1 VTAAGKVLIVED
13 QEQVARAISVLL
25 ELDGVPSI
33 TAADPQAALD
43 LLEGQDVDL
52 VIQDMNFTP
61 GESGGEEGIALFR
74 SVRDRAPELPVLLV
88 TAWPSLETAVSLVKE
103 GAADYLEKPWD
114 DDRLVATVRNLLRM
128 RELERENRRLRA
140 EGRRSRDQ
148 LAARFDLR
156 GLVYASAAMHEIV
169 SLAVR
174 VSPSEIPVLITGPN
188 GTGKELLAQVIHAN
202 SRRRGRPMVTVN
214 AGALPDT
221 LFEAEL
227 FGAEAGAYT
236 GAEARRIG
244 RFEAADGGTLLL
256 DEIGNL
262 SAAGQAKLL
271 RVLETGEFQR
281 LGSSK
286 TQHADVRVLAATN
299 ADLCEAINDGRFRED
314 LYFRLNVLEIALPP
328 LAGRGDDIDA
338 LADHFV
344 TELGGESGARRL
356 SSSARRALHRHG
368 WPGNVRELSNRV
380 QRAVVVA
387 EGEEI
392 GVHDLDLGEATPT
405 GSQAGATG
413 VPAPDSGDEG
423 ERQRIEDVL
432 VACSGV
438 VARAAEALGM
448 SRQALYRRMER
459 LGITVSRRIGD

>member
-1 VTAAGKVLIVED
+1 VTAGGKVLIVED
-13 QEQVARAISVLL
+13 QEQVARAIALL
-25 ELDGVPSI
+25 LDLDGVPSV
-33 TAADPQAALD
+33 TAADPETALD
-43 LLEGQDVDL
+43 LLEREDVDL
-52 VIQDMNFTP
+52 VIQDMNFSP

-74 SVRDRAPELPVLLV
+74 AVRERQPELPVLLV

-114 DDRLVATVRNLLRM
+114 DDRLMATVRNLLRL
-128 RELERENRRLRA
+128 RELERENRRLRG

-156 GLVYASAAMHEIV
+156 GLVYASSAMHETV

-174 VSPSEIPVLITGPN
+174 VAPSEIPVLITGPN

-202 SRRRGRPMVTVN
+202 SRRRGRPMVAVN

-236 GAEARRIG
+236 GAAGRRIG

-262 SAAGQAKLL
+262 STAAQAKLL

-286 TQHADVRVLAATN
+286 TQRADVRVLAATN
-299 ADLCEAINDGRFRED
+299 ADLREAIQEGRFRED
-314 LYFRLNVLEIALPP
+314 LYFRLNVLEIPMPP

-344 TELGGESGARRL
+344 TELGGGAGARPF
-356 SSSARRALHRHG
+356 SAAARRALHRHD
-368 WPGNVRELSNRV
+368 WPGNVRELRNRV

-387 EGEEI
+387 EGPEI
-392 GVHDLDLGEATPT
+392 DVRDLDLGEQAPAFH
-405 GSQAGATG
+405 AGARG
-413 VPAPDSGDEG
+413 GLDGFEAD

-432 VACSGV
+432 IACSGV

-459 LGITVSRRIGD
+459 LGITVSRRVGD

>member
-1 VTAAGKVLIVED
+1 VTAAGRVLIVED
-13 QEQVARAISVLL
+13 QEQVARAITLL
-25 ELDGVPSI
+25 LDLDGVPSI
-33 TAADPQAALD
+33 TARDPAAALD
-43 LLEGQDVDL
+43 LLEREDVGL

-61 GESGGEEGIALFR
+61 GESGGEEGIELFR
-74 SVRDRAPELPVLLV
+74 AVRERDPELPVLLV
-88 TAWPSLETAVSLVKE
+88 TAWPSLETAVRLVKE

-114 DDRLVATVRNLLRM
+114 DDRLLATVRNLLRL

-140 EGRRSRDQ
+140 QGRRSHEQ
-148 LAARFDLR
+148 LAARSDLR
-156 GLVYASAAMHEIV
+156 GLVYATAAMHEVV

-174 VSPSEIPVLITGPN
+174 VAPSEVPVLITGPN
-188 GTGKELLAQVIHAN
+188 GTGKELLAEVIHAN
-202 SRRRGRPMVTVN
+202 SRRRGGPMVTVN

-236 GAEARRIG
+236 GAETLRIG

-262 SAAGQAKLL
+262 PLAGQAKLL

-281 LGSSK
+281 LGSSR
-286 TQHADVRVLAATN
+286 TRRANVRVLAATN
-299 ADLCEAINDGRFRED
+299 TDLRQAIAEGRFRED

-328 LAGRGDDIDA
+328 LAGRAEDIDA

-344 TELGGESGARRL
+344 GELGGAREGRRL
-356 SSSARRALHRHG
+356 SAEARRALHRHE
-368 WPGNVRELSNRV
+368 WPGNVRELRNRV
-380 QRAVVVA
+380 QRAGVVA

-392 GVHDLDLGEATPT
+392 GVHELDLGGATP
-405 GSQAGATG
+405 AGPRSGTRDTS
-413 VPAPDSGDEG
+413 PAGQDER
-423 ERQRIEDVL
+423 ERQRIEETL
-432 VACSGV
+432 VASSGV

-459 LGITVSRRIGD
+459 LGITVRRQVGD